1 MSKLLCAHPALS
13 TIGLLAIGVILG
25 VTTLL
30 LWCVR
35 EERKEQE
42 RISTRFD
49 NA

>member
-1 MSKLLCAHPALS
+1 MSNLLCRYPALS
-13 TIGLLAIGVILG
+13 TIGLLALGAIIGVT
-25 VTTLL
+25 VLL